1 MTVQDIV
8 RQFYEAFDQK
18 NDSWQLY
25 VAEDIVFSDASQH
38 LHTEGKAAFIQAFS
52 SFLPALEHI
61 QIQQLI
67 VEGNDACAVVS
78 ADYVSPSGRR
88 LRQNDAE
95 ILKVVDGKI
104 AALTVYFDITE
115 YRAFMAS

>member
-1 MTVQDIV
+1 MTVQDII
-8 RQFYEAFDQK
+8 RHFYESFDQK
-18 NDSWQLY
+18 NDAWQHDLADD
-25 VAEDIVFSDASQH
+25 VVFSDASQQ

-52 SFLPALEHI
+52 SFLPVLERI

-78 ADYVSPSGRR
+78 ADYVSRSGGR

-95 ILKVVDGKI
+95 ILRVVDGKI